1 MPKKKTKQNKK
12 PLVCWKSGK
21 GWVIFNPPKS
31 HPSYDE
37 WQKVKPKD
45 GALVNYVN
53 WRKTNEHIYS

>member
-1 MPKKKTKQNKK
+1 MPKKTKENKK

-37 WQKVKPKD
+37 WQKVKEE
-45 GALVNYVN
+45 L
-53 WRKTNEHIYS
+53 RKKYEGI